1 MVDLAL
7 GLEAFLA
14 ALRLL
19 RLSRLFGLPTRGQP
33 KTGSDS
39 WHKSEHLEAAW
50 GRIAT
55 PETVAAGL
63 AGALGS
69 ADPGGSSSIK
79 ILLKSSL
86 SSAGRGVKGFGQRFP
101 HLGR

>member
-14 ALRLL
+14 AFRLL
-19 RLSRLFGLPTRGQP
+19 RLSRLVGLPTAGQP
-33 KTGSDS
+33 KTGSDFS
-39 WHKSEHLEAAW
+39 HRSEHLWAAW

-55 PETVAAGL
+55 PETVAAGS

-69 ADPGGSSSIK
+69 DGAGA
-79 ILLKSSL
+79 LYLKRL
-86 SSAGRGVKGFGQRFP
+86 T
-101 HLGR
+101 